1 MAKIADQPQTV
12 TLDQVLEMAECL
24 PLEQQG
30 TLKRVLEKRLSEQ
43 NRNEI
48 IARVEEAEADYE
60 RGDVIRGD
68 AKTIMEALLK

>member
-1 MAKIADQPQTV
+1 MAKIAEQPQTV
-12 TLDQVLEMAECL
+12 TLDQVLEMAERL
-24 PLEQQG
+24 PIEHQD

-48 IARVEEAEADYE
+48 IARVEEAEADYD

>member
-1 MAKIADQPQTV
+1 MAKIAEQSQTV
-12 TLDQVLEMAECL
+12 TLDQVLEMAERL
-24 PLEQQG
+24 PLEQQD

>member
-1 MAKIADQPQTV
+1 MAKIAEQPQTV
-12 TLDQVLEMAECL
+12 TLDQVLEMAERL
-24 PLEQQG
+24 PIEQQD

-68 AKTIMEALLK
+68 AETIMQALLK

>member
-1 MAKIADQPQTV
+1 MAKIAEQPQTV
-12 TLDQVLEMAECL
+12 TLDQVLEMAERL
-24 PLEQQG
+24 PLEQQD

-48 IARVEEAEADYE
+48 IARVEEAEADYG

>member
-1 MAKIADQPQTV
+1 MAKIAEQPQTV
-12 TLDQVLEMAECL
+12 TLDQVLEMAERL
-24 PLEQQG
+24 PIEQQD

>member
-12 TLDQVLEMAECL
+12 TLDQVLEMAERL